1 MDLSI
6 DGRTVHAATG
16 SRAIHPDEPAVVLVH
31 GAGMD
36 RTVWQLQTRNIANMG
51 RRAFAVDLPGHGRS
65 DGPLLETIGDM
76 ADWIGAFLDA
86 AGIEKCKLI
95 GHSMGALTA
104 LEAAARFPDRLDG
117 LCLMGVAESMPVHP
131 DLLAAAEKNEPLVP
145 ELIVYWGLGD
155 QAQVGGHP
163 HPGLWIHGASR
174 TLLDLSGPGVLHN
187 DLKACNEYGGAVEA
201 AAKVTCPTLFVLGRG
216 DKMTPTK
223 KAKPLA
229 DIIDGSV
236 AEVID
241 NCGHMM
247 MTERPREV
255 YNALK
260 GFV

>member
-1 MDLSI
+1 MDLSF

-16 SRAIHPDEPAVVLVH
+16 SRAIHPDEPAVILVH

-65 DGPLLETIGDM
+65 DGPLLGTIEDM
-76 ADWIGAFLDA
+76 ADWVGAFLDA

-104 LEAAARFPDRLDG
+104 LETAARFPDRMDG

-131 DLLAAAEKNEPLVP
+131 DLLAAAEKNEPLAP
-145 ELIVYWGLGD
+145 ELIVYWGLGEK
-155 QAQVGGHP
+155 AQVGGHP

-187 DLKACNEYGGAVEA
+187 DLRACNEYDGALEA
-201 AAKVTCPTLFVLGRG
+201 AGKVTCPTLFVLGRG
-216 DKMTPTK
+216 DKMTPAK
-223 KAKPLA
+223 KAKSLA
-229 DIIDGSV
+229 DIIGGSETV
-236 AEVID
+236 VVE

-255 YNALK
+255 YDALK

>member
-1 MDLSI
+1 MDLLI
-6 DGRTVHAATG
+6 EGRTVHAATG
-16 SRAIHPDEPAVVLVH
+16 SRAIDPDEPAVVLVH

-51 RRAFAVDLPGHGRS
+51 RRALAVDLPGHGRS
-65 DGPLLETIGDM
+65 DGPLLGTIGDM
-76 ADWIGAFLDA
+76 ADWVGAFLDA
-86 AGIEKCKLI
+86 AGIETCKLI

-104 LEAAARFPDRLDG
+104 LEAAARFPDRFDG

-131 DLLAAAEKNEPLVP
+131 DLLAAAEKNEALAP

-174 TLLDLSGPGVLHN
+174 TLLDLSGPGVLFN
-187 DLKACNEYGGAVEA
+187 DLKACNEYAGAVEA

-216 DKMTPTK
+216 DKMTPAK

-229 DIIDGSV
+229 D
-236 AEVID
+236 VID
-241 NCGHMM
+241 RSDTVVVDHCGHMM

-255 YNALK
+255 YHALK